1 MMNTFSKTTS
11 GSADGRVE
19 SVSPIGSGLMIELA
33 PGIICEA
40 QVGAH
45 NKAVNLFTAI
55 VTFQPGRSLPMH
67 THPHSESITL
77 LKGEAIVEVEN
88 RRYRLQ
94 QFDNVTVPQ
103 NIPHKVINGSA
114 AEQSVFHIAMP
125 VSVPLRDVKDKAY
138 AQYISIADD
147 VNGKSGEEQITRFNS
162 ASRYNAGA
170 NTAFI
175 DYFNEGMLAT
185 VGMSGGLGIFYKDG
199 RLPAHFHA
207 FDESICIIS
216 GEAICI
222 TQQNKY
228 NLSNL
233 STALQPNGLPHY
245 FINPYQKEM
254 YMIWVYAGAMPVRT
268 EVDDF

>member
-1 MMNTFSKTTS
+1 MNTFSKATS

-19 SVSPIGSGLMIELA
+19 SVSPIGSGMIMELA

-40 QVGAH
+40 QVGGH

-55 VTFQPGRSLPMH
+55 VTFQPGRSLPAH

-94 QFDNVTVPQ
+94 QFDNITVPQ
-103 NIPHKVINGSA
+103 NISHKVINGSA
-114 AEQSVFHIAMP
+114 SEQAVFHIAMP
-125 VSVPLRDVKDKAY
+125 VSVPVRNIKDDTY
-138 AQYISIADD
+138 SQYIFIAGD
-147 VNGKSGEEQITRFNS
+147 VNGKSGKEYITRFNS
-162 ASRYNAGA
+162 ANRYNAGS

-175 DYFNEGMLAT
+175 DYFNEDMLAG

-222 TQQNKY
+222 TQRNKY
-228 NLSNL
+228 NISNL
-233 STALQPNGLPHY
+233 STALQPHGLPHY